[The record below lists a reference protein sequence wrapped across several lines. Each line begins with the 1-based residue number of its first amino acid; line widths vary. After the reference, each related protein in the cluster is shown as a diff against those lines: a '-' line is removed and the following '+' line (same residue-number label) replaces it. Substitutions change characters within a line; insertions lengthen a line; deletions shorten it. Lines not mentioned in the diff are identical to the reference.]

1 MVKKLM
7 VLFDRV
13 YIRIVQKIQY
23 VLLVQKYSFQGN
35 TYTVSGEVNLY
46 IHYEDQCGN
55 PSKN

>member
-1 MVKKLM
+1 M

-13 YIRIVQKIQY
+13 YIRIMQKIQY